1 MVRSA
6 PSALV
11 TDMGRRIQLRLEGR
25 FYEISQDE
33 LRTLLGVSAGPAGL
47 GITIH
52 RDRLRFEFAADEQ
65 SVELSA
71 AQLHRRL
78 NKQTAT
84 KK

>member
-1 MVRSA
+1 MVRSS

-25 FYEISQDE
+25 FYEISQNE
-33 LRTLLGVSAGPAGL
+33 LRTLLGLSAGTAGV
-47 GITIH
+47 GITID

-65 SVELSA
+65 SVEMSA
-71 AQLHRRL
+71 GQLHRRL
-78 NKQTAT
+78 NKQLAG